1 MQIFVKNMVSKRC
14 ILCVNEILKE
24 LDIIPINVGLGIIET
39 KHELSD
45 KKLSELNNEISK
57 VELELCEKKVDQLV
71 ERIKHVIFDYVYNIE
86 EQPHLNFSDLLS
98 AKIGYSYNYLSNVF
112 FKQNCVTIQQF
123 VIRVKIERV
132 KELLMLGEHTL
143 TEISYKLQY
152 SSCAHL
158 SNQFKKATGL
168 CPSDFIKMIKKKRKS
183 LQKV

>member
-1 MQIFVKNMVSKRC
+1 MVSKRC

-24 LDIIPINVGLGIIET
+24 LDILPVKVGLGVIVT
-39 KHELSD
+39 RDELSD
-45 KKLSELNNEISK
+45 KQLLELNNKIGK
-57 VELELCEKKVDQLV
+57 VDLELCEKKVDQLV
-71 ERIKHVIFDYVYNIE
+71 EKIKHVIFDYVYNIE
-86 EQPHLNFSDLLS
+86 DQPHLNFSDLLS
-98 AKIGYSYNYLSNVF
+98 DKLGYSYNYLSNVF
-112 FKQNCVTIQQF
+112 FKQNCVTIQQY

-168 CPSDFIKMIKKKRKS
+168 CPSDFIKLIRKKRKP
-183 LQKV
+183 LHKV